1 MRTIAEADGSARL
14 WYDAEEIERIA
25 MNALRDAGLWSND
38 DSRAVDVEH
47 LLEINLG
54 AAVDYGAPL
63 KPAVLGYT
71 SFAQPIRVAINRALT
86 AAAQRPGAG
95 RAPIGRWRATLAHEA
110 AHILLHARLFEV
122 DAAAIGETQRCYR
135 TEVGA
140 RRASDWREVQ
150 ANLGMGALL
159 LPRPGVVDAV
169 RSMLVAERA
178 IPPVPAASPIGYR
191 LIGELTRRFAVSRQV
206 ARIRLIGMGLVI
218 DAAFLLSRDDGPA
231 SCRSSSRGSLS
242 EF

>member
-1 MRTIAEADGSARL
+1 MKTIAEADGSARL
-14 WYDAEEIERIA
+14 WYDADEIERIT
-25 MNALRDAGLWSND
+25 MDALRDAGLWSSD
-38 DSRAVDVEH
+38 AGRVVDVEH
-47 LLEINLG
+47 LLEVHLG

-63 KPAVLGYT
+63 EPAVLGYT
-71 SFAQPIRVAINRALT
+71 SFARPVRVAINRALT

-95 RAPIGRWRATLAHEA
+95 RATVGRWRATLAHEA

-122 DAAAIGETQRCYR
+122 DAAATAESQQCLR

-140 RRASDWREVQ
+140 RQASDWREVQ

-169 RSMLVAERA
+169 RKMLVVERV
-178 IPPVPAASPIGYR
+178 IPPLPAASPMGYR

-206 ARIRLIGMGLVI
+206 ARIRLIGLGLVI
-218 DAAFLLSRDDGPA
+218 DAAA
-231 SCRSSSRGSLS
+231 A
-242 EF
+242 E